1 MFVKRAVKL
10 PKNEAVFRLEALVF
24 KTLLDLHDSV
34 FTSHES
40 PIIFLLIHSKYIQ
53 VLTVSETNYLCL
65 G

>member
-1 MFVKRAVKL
+1 MFVKSAVKL

-40 PIIFLLIHSKYIQ
+40 PIIFFIDPLKVYTSIDSLR
-53 VLTVSETNYLCL
+53 N
-65 G
+65 